1 MNAIPKMTSSNTNNK
16 VTVLVAPPLKEY
28 GLTLVNLGLLVKTV
42 RQLDY
47 CPQSGH
53 SMDKIQKSI
62 H

>member
-16 VTVLVAPPLKEY
+16 VTVLVAPLFKEY
-28 GLTLVNLGLLVKTV
+28 ALALVNWGLLVKTA
-42 RQLDY
+42 RELDY

-53 SMDKIQKSI
+53 SIDKILKST